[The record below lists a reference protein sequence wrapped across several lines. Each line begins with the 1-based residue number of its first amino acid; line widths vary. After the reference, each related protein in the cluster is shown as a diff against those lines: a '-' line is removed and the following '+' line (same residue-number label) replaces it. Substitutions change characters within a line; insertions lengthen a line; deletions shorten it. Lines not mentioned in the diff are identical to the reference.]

1 MKQNNIIIAPQI
13 EDTATLFQAW
23 AEENFGTEDKFY
35 EFMTTPSARRSLF
48 LTEHSVEVS
57 RDGDFVTQ
65 NYSI

>member
-1 MKQNNIIIAPQI
+1 MKKNNIIIAPQI

-23 AEENFGTEDKFY
+23 AEENFGTEDQFY

-48 LTEHSVEVS
+48 LAQHNVDVS

-65 NYSI
+65 KYSI

>member
-13 EDTATLFQAW
+13 ADTATLFQPW
-23 AEENFGTEDKFY
+23 AEENFGTEDLFY

-48 LTEHSVEVS
+48 LAEHSVEVS
-57 RDGDFVTQ
+57 NDGGFVTQ